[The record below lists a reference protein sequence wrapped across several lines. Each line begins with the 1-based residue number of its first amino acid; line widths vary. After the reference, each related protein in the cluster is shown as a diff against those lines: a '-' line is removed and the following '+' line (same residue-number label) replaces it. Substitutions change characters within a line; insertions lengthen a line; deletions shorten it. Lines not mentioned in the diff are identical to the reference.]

1 MDLPNSWVDLGDK
14 FSEVLGSPDDY
25 IVGQL
30 LPFDR
35 ELLEPCLSNG
45 YIGTDPSTPWLFVD
59 GIYSGEGTESH
70 RAAVPSPVFW
80 KPVVDKLTC
89 LKSTIMFHFGMGVS
103 TTVQHYP
110 GLELQTSTFVSRARP
125 HIMVRILEALFLNED
140 EEDTTSLMDEVLI
153 LPDRPVDFES
163 PDFETSVDVVDGR
176 HVHFH
181 GRIWQREN
189 DQCLPERDQVFM
201 LTEMTPDLATV
212 GIRLTRSNPRICLL
226 TSVSRSSRDEAVEA
240 YEAALNAE
248 FNSPET
254 LLTETAEAW
263 LDVWRCGRILLET
276 TAIRNSAQ
284 ADSAWEVLYSSEAG
298 DVRSCSLGSPTGD
311 GSVSSFSLKRCI
323 IAAQYSL
330 LANFPDPSRQP
341 AGLPMPSAEGST
353 MCSFFGVSPA
363 GLARGNTEDDYQGH
377 VFWDMDTW
385 MLPWMTLFHPEM
397 ARIAFEYRAATLF
410 CAETRATTEGF
421 RGARYPWESARTGFE
436 TSPWD
441 LSANQEVHVIADIS
455 LALQQWLL
463 CAAGSRAVTAY
474 NEFGRRILDS
484 IGRFWTSRLSYSE
497 EKQSYVVEDV
507 MPPDEYVSTCNN
519 SAYTNAVV
527 AIALSGPAKLARL
540 FGAEVTPEEDLWE
553 QLSSQIWMPL
563 DQENQVMLEHEDYK
577 DGTVVKQADAILL
590 TYPLM
595 FPQTREMKE
604 NLIRKY
610 AAVTTMS
617 GPAMTWTAF
626 CTAALELGKTEEAAD
641 YLKRSLLT
649 CQLPFYVW
657 TEERDKKGAKHFLT
671 GLGGFLQALVNGYA
685 GLRVCMVQLVDPPDE
700 GASASTASALL
711 RQAIFLAPQTTVP
724 TLTSS
729 DSTTDGESNVLHLC
743 GLTFLNRRLDFLI
756 NGVARTLTVAL
767 TSGEPLRLTEAEA
780 PPTVSMWNCVVDPSR
795 KPCHTIDEGQELVL
809 PFAAYWLHE

>member
-1 MDLPNSWVDLGDK
+1 
-14 FSEVLGSPDDY
+14 
-25 IVGQL
+25 
-30 LPFDR
+30 
-35 ELLEPCLSNG
+35 LLEPCLSNG
-45 YIGTDPSTPWLFVD
+45 YIGMDPSTPWLFVD

-80 KPVVDKLTC
+80 KPVVDTLPC
-89 LKSTIMFHFGMGVS
+89 LESTMMFHFGMGVS
-103 TTVQHYP
+103 LTVQHYP

-125 HIMVRILEALFLNED
+125 NIMVRVLEALFLNED
-140 EEDTTSLMDEVLI
+140 EEDATRLKKEVLI
-153 LPDRPVDFES
+153 RPDRPVDFES
-163 PDFETSVDVVDGR
+163 PDFETSVDVVNGHLVR
-176 HVHFH
+176 FH

-189 DQCLPERDQVFM
+189 DQCLPECDQVFM
-201 LTEMTPDLATV
+201 LTGITPDLATV
-212 GIRLTRSNPRICLL
+212 GIRLTRTNPRICLL
-226 TSVSRSSRDEAVEA
+226 TSVSRFSWDEAVEA

-248 FNSPET
+248 VNSPDT

-263 LDVWRCGRILLET
+263 LNVWRCGRILLET
-276 TAIRNSAQ
+276 TVIRDSAQ
-284 ADSAWEVLYSSEAG
+284 GDSAWEVLYNSEKG

-311 GSVSSFSLKRCI
+311 GNVGSFSLKRCI
-323 IAAQYSL
+323 IAAQYFL
-330 LANFPDPSRQP
+330 LANFPDPSKQP
-341 AGLPMPSAEGST
+341 TGLPMPSAEGST
-353 MCSFFGVSPA
+353 ICSFFGVSPA

-385 MLPWMTLFHPEM
+385 MLPWMILFHPER

-410 CAETRATTEGF
+410 CAEARAAAEGF

-441 LSANQEVHVIADIS
+441 LSANKEIHVVAGIS

-463 CAAGSRAVTAY
+463 CGAGGQAAAAHY
-474 NEFGRRILDS
+474 EFGRRILDS

-497 EKQSYVVEDV
+497 EKQSYVIEDV
-507 MPPDEYVSTCNN
+507 MPPDEYVSACNN

-540 FGAEVTPEEDLWE
+540 FEASVSPEEDLWE
-553 QLSSQIWMPL
+553 QLSSQIWMPV
-563 DQENQVMLEHEDYK
+563 DQKNQVMLEHEDYK

-590 TYPLM
+590 SYPLM

-626 CTAALELGKTEEAAD
+626 CTAALELGKIEEAAD

-657 TEERDKKGAKHFLT
+657 TEERDKKGARHFLT
-671 GLGGFLQALVNGYA
+671 GLGGFLQSLVNGYA
-685 GLRVCMVQLVDPPDE
+685 GLRVCMVHLVDSLDE
-700 GASASTASALL
+700 GTSESAASASLH
-711 RQAIFLAPQTTVP
+711 QAILLAPRTPVP
-724 TLTSS
+724 TLTST
-729 DSTTDGESNVLHLC
+729 DSTADGGSNILHLR
-743 GLTFLNRRLDFLI
+743 GLSFLNRRLDFLI
-756 NGVARTLTVAL
+756 DGVARNLLVAL
-767 TSGEPLRLTEAEA
+767 ISGEPLRLTEAEA
-780 PPTVSMWNCVVDPSR
+780 PATVSMWDCVVDPTRS
-795 KPCHTIDEGQELVL
+795 PCHTIDEGQELSL